1 MPEQLTPELL
11 DMRARLQ
18 RFIDDDLRP
27 LQQRA
32 DDGEDE
38 REIAQQVI
46 TRSRELGFFGLTQPA
61 EFGGSD
67 AGPLERTVARETL
80 AAANLEVTRRVLG
93 PGPGVLAS
101 ATGSLRERYLEPLM
115 RGEQRGAFA
124 FTEPPE
130 AQRPTHA
137 RIDGEELVVDGRKA
151 YVSGGSAADFYQVMI
166 TVEENGSGP
175 AGAAMV
181 IVERGTPGLS
191 LSDDFITL
199 DGGTHCSLIFEGV
212 RIPLDSVVG
221 AIGEGL
227 PRALGNIGEERLQIG
242 AQACG
247 TMMWVVEFILEQVQK
262 PHRTGT
268 PLGEHE
274 QVRSTIGQMMLE
286 TYVARSALYRTARLA
301 ETGEEMI
308 NEGAISKV
316 FAAEA
321 AGRVIDHAIQLTGG
335 QSLIEGHPLER
346 LYRMQ
351 RSWRLGGGST
361 DILRIGIARGVM
373 EFDTGRV

>member
-11 DMRARLQ
+11 DLRERLQ

-46 TRSRELGFFGLTQPA
+46 ARSRELGFFGLTQAA

-93 PGPGVLAS
+93 PGPGVLVS
-101 ATGSLRERYLEPLM
+101 ATGALRERYLEPLM

-137 RIDGEELVVDGRKA
+137 RVDGEELVVDGRKE
-151 YVSGGSAADFYQVMI
+151 YVSGGSAADFYQVML
-166 TVEENGSGP
+166 TVEENGAGP
-175 AGAAMV
+175 AGPAMV

-191 LSDDFITL
+191 LSDDFTTL
-199 DGGTHCSLIFEGV
+199 DGATHCSLIFEGA

-247 TMMWVVEFILEQVQK
+247 TMMWLVEFILEQVQK

-268 PLGEHE
+268 PLSEHE

-301 ETGEEMI
+301 ETGVEMI

-335 QSLIEGHPLER
+335 QSLIQGHPLER
-346 LYRMQ
+346 LYRTQ

-361 DILRIGIARGVM
+361 DILRIGIARGVL
-373 EFDTGRV
+373 EFDSGRV